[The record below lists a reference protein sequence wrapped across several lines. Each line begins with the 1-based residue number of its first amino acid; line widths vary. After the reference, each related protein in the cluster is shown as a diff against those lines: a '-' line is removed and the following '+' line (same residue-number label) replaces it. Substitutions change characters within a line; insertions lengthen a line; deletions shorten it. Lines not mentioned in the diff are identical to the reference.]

1 MLKKGNR
8 ANTLHGILLIAL
20 FSFAAF
26 YIAEIPVV
34 RRLSFS
40 PLIVGIVLG
49 MLYANSLRNRLPET
63 WVPGIRFCTKQ
74 VLRWGI
80 VLYGF
85 RLTLAQVAAVGVP
98 AVVVDLIVVTVTILG
113 GVLLGRLLKIDRDTA
128 LMTSTGSA
136 ICGAAAVL
144 GAEPVVK
151 CEGYKTAIAVS
162 TVVIFGTLSMFLYPV
177 MYRTGMLNGMTDT
190 EVAVYT
196 GSTLH
201 EVAHVA
207 GAGNA
212 MDPTDA
218 LGIAGTATIT
228 KMIRVMLLAP
238 VLVIMGFVLAGRRKE
253 SGGETGKRR
262 IAVPWFAFGFIG
274 IIGLNSLL
282 QSLCGVETVR
292 EIPLNGTIEYVDT
305 FMLTMAMTL
314 RLAGGGRLL
323 RHEIRGRHVVAAALQ
338 SRQLRILVLGVAEHP
353 FPNEV
358 RETAGLFVCKGLGIA
373 HQHQPVGMERP
384 PERGVDIRVGIGDET
399 QPLVEMLAADR
410 DFILRRV
417 DLQNDAPPLAKGREG
432 F

>member
-1 MLKKGNR
+1 MLEKGNR

-26 YIAEIPVV
+26 YIAELPVV

-49 MLYANSLRNRLPET
+49 MLYANSLRNKLPET

-80 VLYGF
+80 ILYGF
-85 RLTLAQVAAVGVP
+85 RLTLTEVAAVGIP
-98 AVVVDLIVVTVTILG
+98 AVAVDLIVVVVTILG
-113 GVLLGRLLKIDRDTA
+113 GVLLGRLLKMDRDTA
-128 LMTSTGSA
+128 LMPSTGSA

-144 GAEPVVK
+144 GAEPVVR
-151 CEGYKTAIAVS
+151 CEGYHTATAVS

-177 MYRTGMLNGMTDT
+177 MYRTGMLDGLTDT
-190 EVAVYT
+190 GVAVYT

-238 VLVIMGFVLAGRRKE
+238 VLVVMGFVLAGRRK
-253 SGGETGKRR
+253 SAGGKKEKNK

-274 IIGLNSLL
+274 VICLSSLQQYL
-282 QSLCGVETVR
+282 FGVESVR
-292 EIPLNGTIEYVDT
+292 EIPLNSAIEYADT
-305 FMLTMAMTL
+305 FMLTMAMTAL
-314 RLAGGGRLL
+314 GTETNLAKFKQAGAKPFVLAGLLYVWLLVGGYY
-323 RHEIRGRHVVAAALQ
+323 VTKY
-338 SRQLRILVLGVAEHP
+338 LVGV
-353 FPNEV
+353 
-358 RETAGLFVCKGLGIA
+358 L
-373 HQHQPVGMERP
+373 
-384 PERGVDIRVGIGDET
+384 
-399 QPLVEMLAADR
+399 
-410 DFILRRV
+410 
-417 DLQNDAPPLAKGREG
+417 
-432 F
+432 

>member
-1 MLKKGNR
+1 MLEKGNR

-26 YIAEIPVV
+26 YIAEVPIVK
-34 RRLSFS
+34 RLSFS

-63 WVPGIRFCTKQ
+63 WVPGIKFCTKQ

-80 VLYGF
+80 ILYGF

-177 MYRTGMLNGMTDT
+177 MYRTGMLDGMTDT

-238 VLVIMGFVLAGRRKE
+238 VLVIMGFVLAGRRTR
-253 SGGETGKRR
+253 SGGHRVCRYLPADDGHDGAGDRNEPRQIQAGGGQ
-262 IAVPWFAFGFIG
+262 AFRAG
-274 IIGLNSLL
+274 
-282 QSLCGVETVR
+282 R
-292 EIPLNGTIEYVDT
+292 P
-305 FMLTMAMTL
+305 AL
-314 RLAGGGRLL
+314 RLVGGGRLL

-338 SRQLRILVLGVAEHP
+338 LRQRRVFVLGVAKNP

-358 RETAGLFVCKGLGIA
+358 SETGT
-373 HQHQPVGMERP
+373 
-384 PERGVDIRVGIGDET
+384 RGGRT
-399 QPLVEMLAADR
+399 RR
-410 DFILRRV
+410 DW
-417 DLQNDAPPLAKGREG
+417 
-432 F
+432 

>member
-1 MLKKGNR
+1 MLEKGNR

-26 YIAEIPVV
+26 YIAGFPIVK
-34 RRLSFS
+34 RLSFS

-49 MLYANSLRNRLPET
+49 MLYANSLRNKLPET
-63 WVPGIRFCTKQ
+63 WVPGIKFCTKQ
-74 VLRWGI
+74 LLRWGI

-85 RLTLAQVAAVGVP
+85 RLTLTEVAAVGIP
-98 AVVVDLIVVTVTILG
+98 AVAVDLVIVTVTIFG

-151 CEGYKTAIAVS
+151 CVGYKTAIAVS
-162 TVVIFGTLSMFLYPV
+162 TVVIFGTLSMFLYPL
-177 MYRTGMLNGMTDT
+177 MYRMGLLDGLTDTGM
-190 EVAVYT
+190 AVYT

-228 KMIRVMLLAP
+228 KMIRVMMLAP
-238 VLVIMGFVLAGRRKE
+238 VLVVMGFVLGRRKS
-253 SGGETGKRR
+253 SGVCREKSK

-274 IIGLNSLL
+274 IICLNSLL
-282 QSLCGVETVR
+282 QYLFGVESVR
-292 EIPLNGTIEYVDT
+292 EIPLNGAIEYADT
-305 FMLTMAMTL
+305 FLLTMAMTAL
-314 RLAGGGRLL
+314 GTETSIDKFRQAGAKPFVLAGLLYVWLVAGGY
-323 RHEIRGRHVVAAALQ
+323 
-338 SRQLRILVLGVAEHP
+338 
-353 FPNEV
+353 
-358 RETAGLFVCKGLGIA
+358 FVTKYL
-373 HQHQPVGMERP
+373 
-384 PERGVDIRVGIGDET
+384 VGI
-399 QPLVEMLAADR
+399 L
-410 DFILRRV
+410 
-417 DLQNDAPPLAKGREG
+417 
-432 F
+432 

>member
-1 MLKKGNR
+1 MLEKGNR

-26 YIAEIPVV
+26 YIAGFPFVK
-34 RRLSFS
+34 RLSLS

-85 RLTLAQVAAVGVP
+85 RLTLTQVAAVGLP
-98 AVVVDLIVVTVTILG
+98 AVAVDLVDVAGTLLG
-113 GVLLGRLLKIDRDTA
+113 GVALGRLLGIDRDTA

-144 GAEPVVK
+144 GAEPVVR
-151 CEGYKTAIAVS
+151 CEGYKTAVAVS
-162 TVVIFGTLSMFLYPV
+162 TVVVFGTLSMFLYPV
-177 MYRTGMLNGMTDT
+177 MYRTGLLGGMTDT

-218 LGIAGTATIT
+218 LGIAGVATIT

-238 VLVIMGFVLAGRRKE
+238 VLVVMSLLLAGRRRTP
-253 SGGETGKRR
+253 GGTEARGR
-262 IAVPWFAFGFIG
+262 IAVPWFAFGFLGVIC
-274 IIGLNSLL
+274 LNSLL
-282 QSLCGVETVR
+282 QYVCGAESVR
-292 EIPLNGTIEYVDT
+292 EIPLNGAVEYLDT
-305 FMLTMAMTL
+305 FLLTMAMTAL
-314 RLAGGGRLL
+314 GTETSIDKFRQAGAKPFVLAGLLYVWLVVGGY
-323 RHEIRGRHVVAAALQ
+323 
-338 SRQLRILVLGVAEHP
+338 
-353 FPNEV
+353 
-358 RETAGLFVCKGLGIA
+358 FVTKGL
-373 HQHQPVGMERP
+373 VGM
-384 PERGVDIRVGIGDET
+384 
-399 QPLVEMLAADR
+399 
-410 DFILRRV
+410 F
-417 DLQNDAPPLAKGREG
+417 
-432 F
+432 

>member
-8 ANTLHGILLIAL
+8 ANTLHGILLIVL

-26 YIAEIPVV
+26 YIAGFPLVKK
-34 RRLSFS
+34 LSFS

-49 MLYANSLRNRLPET
+49 MLYANSLRNKLPET

-80 VLYGF
+80 ILYGF
-85 RLTLAQVAAVGVP
+85 RLTLSEVAAVGIP
-98 AVVVDLIVVTVTILG
+98 AVAVDLVVVTVTILG

-162 TVVIFGTLSMFLYPV
+162 TVVIFGTLSMFLYPL
-177 MYRTGMLNGMTDT
+177 MFRMGLLDGLTDT
-190 EVAVYT
+190 GVAVYT

-228 KMIRVMLLAP
+228 KMIRVMMLAP
-238 VLVIMGFVLAGRRKE
+238 VLVVMGFVLGRRKS
-253 SGGETGKRR
+253 SGAGREKSK

-274 IIGLNSLL
+274 IICLNSLL
-282 QSLCGVETVR
+282 QYLFGVESVR
-292 EIPLNGTIEYVDT
+292 EIPLNGAIEYADT
-305 FMLTMAMTL
+305 FLLTMAMTAL
-314 RLAGGGRLL
+314 GTETNLAKFKQAGAKPFVLAGLLYVWLLVGGYY
-323 RHEIRGRHVVAAALQ
+323 VTKY
-338 SRQLRILVLGVAEHP
+338 LVGV
-353 FPNEV
+353 
-358 RETAGLFVCKGLGIA
+358 L
-373 HQHQPVGMERP
+373 
-384 PERGVDIRVGIGDET
+384 
-399 QPLVEMLAADR
+399 
-410 DFILRRV
+410 
-417 DLQNDAPPLAKGREG
+417 
-432 F
+432 

>member
-1 MLKKGNR
+1 MLEKGNR

-26 YIAEIPVV
+26 YIAEVPVV
-34 RRLSFS
+34 KRLSFS

-49 MLYANSLRNRLPET
+49 MLYANSLRNKLPET
-63 WVPGIRFCTKQ
+63 WVPGIKLCTKQ

-80 VLYGF
+80 ILYGF
-85 RLTLAQVAAVGVP
+85 RLTLAQVAAVGIP
-98 AVVVDLIVVTVTILG
+98 AVAVDLIVVTVTLLG

-177 MYRTGMLNGMTDT
+177 MYRTGMLDGLTDT
-190 EVAVYT
+190 GVAIYT

-212 MDPTDA
+212 MDPSDT

-228 KMIRVMLLAP
+228 KMIRVMMLAP
-238 VLVIMGFVLAGRRKE
+238 VLIIMGFVLAGRRKKD
-253 SGGETGKRR
+253 GGKKEKSKIT
-262 IAVPWFAFGFIG
+262 VPWFAFGFIG
-274 IIGLNSLL
+274 VICLNSLL
-282 QSLCGVETVR
+282 QYLFGVETVR

-305 FMLTMAMTL
+305 FMLTMAMTAL
-314 RLAGGGRLL
+314 GTETNLAKFKQAGAKPFVLAGLL
-323 RHEIRGRHVVAAALQ
+323 YVWL
-338 SRQLRILVLGVAEHP
+338 LVDGYYVTKYLVGV
-353 FPNEV
+353 
-358 RETAGLFVCKGLGIA
+358 L
-373 HQHQPVGMERP
+373 
-384 PERGVDIRVGIGDET
+384 
-399 QPLVEMLAADR
+399 
-410 DFILRRV
+410 
-417 DLQNDAPPLAKGREG
+417 
-432 F
+432 

>member
-1 MLKKGNR
+1 MLEKGNR

-49 MLYANSLRNRLPET
+49 MLYANSLRNKLPET

-80 VLYGF
+80 ILYGF
-85 RLTLAQVAAVGVP
+85 RLTLAQVAAVGIQ
-98 AVVVDLIVVTVTILG
+98 AVVVDLVVVTVTILG

-177 MYRTGMLNGMTDT
+177 MYRTGLLDGMTDT
-190 EVAVYT
+190 EVAIYT

-212 MDPTDA
+212 MDPTDS
-218 LGIAGTATIT
+218 LGIAATATIT
-228 KMIRVMLLAP
+228 KMIRVMMLAP
-238 VLVIMGFVLAGRRKE
+238 VLGVMSFALAGRRRREVAAAQDARAEK
-253 SGGETGKRR
+253 SR
-262 IAVPWFAFGFIG
+262 IAIPWFAFGFIAV
-274 IIGLNSLL
+274 ICLNSLL
-282 QSLCGVETVR
+282 QSLLGVASVR
-292 EIPLNGTIEYVDT
+292 EIPLNGAIEYIDT
-305 FMLTMAMTL
+305 FMLTMAMTAL
-314 RLAGGGRLL
+314 GTETSLDKFRQAGAKPFVLAGLLYVWLVVGGYFLTKY
-323 RHEIRGRHVVAAALQ
+323 
-338 SRQLRILVLGVAEHP
+338 LVGV
-353 FPNEV
+353 
-358 RETAGLFVCKGLGIA
+358 L
-373 HQHQPVGMERP
+373 
-384 PERGVDIRVGIGDET
+384 
-399 QPLVEMLAADR
+399 
-410 DFILRRV
+410 
-417 DLQNDAPPLAKGREG
+417 
-432 F
+432 

>member
-8 ANTLHGILLIAL
+8 ANTLHGILLIVL

-26 YIAEIPVV
+26 YIAGFPLVKK
-34 RRLSFS
+34 LSFS

-49 MLYANSLRNRLPET
+49 MLYANSLRNKLPET

-80 VLYGF
+80 ILYGF

-98 AVVVDLIVVTVTILG
+98 AVAVDLVVVTVTILG

-162 TVVIFGTLSMFLYPV
+162 TVVIFGTLSMFLYPL
-177 MYRTGMLNGMTDT
+177 MYRTGMLDALTDT
-190 EVAVYT
+190 GVAVYT

-228 KMIRVMLLAP
+228 KMIRVMMLAP
-238 VLVIMGFVLAGRRKE
+238 VLVILGFVLAGRRKTA
-253 SGGETGKRR
+253 GGHKEKSKIT
-262 IAVPWFAFGFIG
+262 IPWFAFGFIAV
-274 IIGLNSLL
+274 IGLNSLL
-282 QSLCGVETVR
+282 QYLTGAESVR
-292 EIPLNGTIEYVDT
+292 DIPLNGAIEYVDT
-305 FMLTMAMTL
+305 FMLTMAMTAL
-314 RLAGGGRLL
+314 GTETSIDKFRQAGAKPFVLAGLLYVWLVVGGYFVTKYLVGILTGFSAGRLPEGSRFCARL
-323 RHEIRGRHVVAAALQ
+323 HFMPIWRLSACIVCIAGDAGKEILP
-338 SRQLRILVLGVAEHP
+338 L
-353 FPNEV
+353 N
-358 RETAGLFVCKGLGIA
+358 GLCRSEPLSCWKRSAFYAKFG
-373 HQHQPVGMERP
+373 
-384 PERGVDIRVGIGDET
+384 RVGASCSE
-399 QPLVEMLAADR
+399 
-410 DFILRRV
+410 
-417 DLQNDAPPLAKGREG
+417 
-432 F
+432 

>member
-1 MLKKGNR
+1 MLEKGNR

-49 MLYANSLRNRLPET
+49 MLYANSLRNKLPET

-80 VLYGF
+80 ILYGF
-85 RLTLAQVAAVGVP
+85 RLTLAQVAAVGIP
-98 AVVVDLIVVTVTILG
+98 AVVVDLVVVTVTILG

-177 MYRTGMLNGMTDT
+177 MYRTGLLDGMTDT
-190 EVAVYT
+190 EVAIYT

-212 MDPTDA
+212 MDPTDS
-218 LGIAGTATIT
+218 LGIAATATIT
-228 KMIRVMLLAP
+228 KMIRVMMLAP
-238 VLVIMGFVLAGRRKE
+238 VLVVMSFALAGRR
-253 SGGETGKRR
+253 RR
-262 IAVPWFAFGFIG
+262 EAAAAQNARAEKSRITIPWFAFGFIAV
-274 IIGLNSLL
+274 ICLNSLL
-282 QSLCGVETVR
+282 QSLLGVASVR
-292 EIPLNGTIEYVDT
+292 EIPLNGAIEYIDT
-305 FMLTMAMTL
+305 FMLTMAMTAL
-314 RLAGGGRLL
+314 GTETSLDKFRQAGAKPFVLAGLLYVWLVVGGYFLTKYL
-323 RHEIRGRHVVAAALQ
+323 
-338 SRQLRILVLGVAEHP
+338 
-353 FPNEV
+353 
-358 RETAGLFVCKGLGIA
+358 
-373 HQHQPVGMERP
+373 VGM
-384 PERGVDIRVGIGDET
+384 
-399 QPLVEMLAADR
+399 L
-410 DFILRRV
+410 
-417 DLQNDAPPLAKGREG
+417 
-432 F
+432 